1 MSSRKYSRRG
11 VPIPLAQCITCK
23 SFLPKRVT
31 HLYEKE
37 LSGYLCQ
44 NCWDAKYDGADFST
58 GFLIDL

>member
-1 MSSRKYSRRG
+1 M
-11 VPIPLAQCITCK
+11 TCK

-44 NCWDAKYDGADFST
+44 NCWDVKYDGADFST